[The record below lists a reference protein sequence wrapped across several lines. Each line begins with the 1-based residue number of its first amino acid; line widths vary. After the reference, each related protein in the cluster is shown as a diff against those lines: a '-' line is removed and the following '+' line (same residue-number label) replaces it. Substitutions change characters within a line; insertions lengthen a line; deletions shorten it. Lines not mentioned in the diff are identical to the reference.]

1 MQGAVYLSYVAEIFL
16 KRCSIKAKSVKF
28 GHPNKQVLTPEPGS
42 RSECV
47 LRKTLKG
54 WAIYSPNFVVYL
66 SFRITKLQGKRLAI
80 QKNDLSHGD
89 I

>member
-16 KRCSIKAKSVKF
+16 KRCSIKAKSEKF
-28 GHPNKQVLTPEPGS
+28 GHPNKQVLTPN
-42 RSECV
+42 ECV

-54 WAIYSPNFVVYL
+54 WAIYSPTFVAYL
-66 SFRITKLQGKRLAI
+66 SFRKTKLQGKRLGTQI
-80 QKNDLSHGD
+80 NDLSLDD

>member
-28 GHPNKQVLTPEPGS
+28 GHPNKQVLTP
-42 RSECV
+42 SECV

-54 WAIYSPNFVVYL
+54 WAIYSPIFVVYL
-66 SFRITKLQGKRLAI
+66 SFKITKLQGKRLAI
-80 QKNDLSHGD
+80 QKNDLSLGD